1 MPNLV
6 SKHTEILL
14 DRVTG
19 ILSNADED
27 EFIALTGRILACE
40 RIFIVGTGRS
50 GLVGKFF
57 AMRLMH
63 LGKTVYIVGETT
75 TPSITS
81 NDLLI
86 AVSGSGDTTFVV
98 HVAETAKAH
107 NADIV
112 GIFLQKDS
120 YCSELERLSNQQI
133 RMDRRYL
140 NKQRG
145 DFVQP
150 ETEDVITPNILPMG
164 TLFEIS
170 ALIYFESVVAEIIR
184 FGHIREDTMKL
195 RHSNL
200 E

>member
-6 SKHTEILL
+6 SIHTEILL

-19 ILSNADED
+19 ILSNAEED
-27 EFIALTGRILACE
+27 EFVSLTGRILACD

-57 AMRLMH
+57 GMRLMH
-63 LGKTVYIVGETT
+63 LGKSVFIVGETT

-86 AVSGSGDTTFVV
+86 AISGSGDTTFVV
-98 HVAETAKAH
+98 HVAETAKTH

-112 GIFLQKDS
+112 AIFLQKDS

-140 NKQRG
+140 SKQRG
-145 DFVQP
+145 DFIQP
-150 ETEDVITPNILPMG
+150 ETEDIDAPNILPMG

>member
-6 SKHTEILL
+6 SIHTEILL

-19 ILSNADED
+19 ILSNAEED
-27 EFIALTGRILACE
+27 EFVSLTGRILACD

-57 AMRLMH
+57 GMRLMH
-63 LGKTVYIVGETT
+63 LGKSVFIVGETT

-86 AVSGSGDTTFVV
+86 AISGSGDTTFVV
-98 HVAETAKAH
+98 HVAETAKTH

-140 NKQRG
+140 SKQRG
-145 DFVQP
+145 DFIQP
-150 ETEDVITPNILPMG
+150 ETEDIDAPNILPMG